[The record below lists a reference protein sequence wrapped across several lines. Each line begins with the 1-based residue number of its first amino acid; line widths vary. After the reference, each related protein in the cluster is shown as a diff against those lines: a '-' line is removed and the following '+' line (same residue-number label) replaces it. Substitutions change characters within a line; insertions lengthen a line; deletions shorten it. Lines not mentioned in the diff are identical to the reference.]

1 MKTIRDFDYLAP
13 RTVSEAVL
21 LLSKYGEE
29 ARFIA
34 GGTDLVPLMKDRVIT
49 PKHVIDIKRLSSL
62 DFIKWDDK
70 EGLRIGTLTTIAS
83 ILKSD
88 VVREKYFSLHEAA
101 ESFATTQVRNMA
113 TIGGNICRSSPSAD
127 TVPSLLSFAAEVKLA
142 GVDGERTVPLEE
154 FFTGPAQNVLDN
166 EILTEIKLPP
176 QKRPCGSAF
185 KKVTRTSEDLAK
197 VNCAV
202 RVVVSEGK
210 CEDIRIALGG
220 VAPTP
225 VRAKKVEQALKGTK
239 INAASIDQAAQ
250 KVTED
255 IAPITDCRSN
265 VGYRV
270 YISQVLIK
278 RLTKEALKRLE
289 EQ

>member
-1 MKTIRDFDYLAP
+1 VKTIREFDYLTP
-13 RTVSEAVL
+13 RGVSEAVSL
-21 LLSKYGEE
+21 MGKYGEK

-49 PKHVIDIKRLSSL
+49 PRYVIDIKRLSSL
-62 DFIKWDDK
+62 DFIRWDDK
-70 EGLRIGTLTTIAS
+70 EGLSIGTLTTIAD

-88 VVREKYFSLHEAA
+88 VIKQRYYSLHQAA
-101 ESFATTQVRNMA
+101 ESFGTTQIRNMA

-127 TVPSLLSFAAEVKLA
+127 MVPPLLSFAAEVKLV
-142 GVDGERTVPLEE
+142 GLKRERTIPLED
-154 FFTGPAQNVLDN
+154 FFTGPGQNVLNN
-166 EILTEIKLPP
+166 ELLTEVKVSI
-176 QKRPCGSAF
+176 QKRPCGTAF
-185 KKVTRTSEDLAK
+185 KKVARTSEDLAK

-202 RVVVSEGK
+202 MVIVSDGK

-225 VRAKKVEQALKGTK
+225 VRAKKVEQALRGSR
-239 INAASIDQAAQ
+239 INAGVVEKAI
-250 KVTED
+250 KEVTGD

-265 VGYRV
+265 VGYRIHV
-270 YISQVLIK
+270 SQILIK
-278 RLTKEALKRLE
+278 RLVNEALKRLE